1 MIGGSGTAMSN
12 IDQFRGL
19 TFMNKIGYLYY
30 LSLEEVMGANGVK
43 AVLRLGNQPQYLD
56 AYPPS
61 DFKRA
66 YPFEAQA
73 ATSQALH
80 TMYGPRG
87 ARGLELRAG
96 RVAFNLGLREFGPL
110 LSVSDLAMKL
120 MPPSMKLK
128 IILNAVTQVFD
139 RFTDLRPHIKEEK
152 IEFIYHI
159 TQCSNCIG
167 RDPAPNFY
175 LARGILEES
184 AAWASGG
191 KRFQVEQCT
200 CMGQGAETCAFK
212 IGKEPLT

>member
-1 MIGGSGTAMSN
+1 MSITDN
-12 IDQFRGL
+12 FRGL
-19 TFMNKIGYLYY
+19 TFTNKIGHLTY

-43 AVLRLGNQPQYLD
+43 AVLRLANLPEYLE
-56 AYPPS
+56 AYPPN
-61 DFKRA
+61 DFKRG
-66 YPFEAQA
+66 YPFESQA

-87 ARGLELRAG
+87 ARGLEMRAG

-139 RFTDLRPHIKEEK
+139 RFTDLKPHIREEK
-152 IEFIYHI
+152 SQFVYHI
-159 TQCSNCIG
+159 TQCSNCIA
-167 RDPAPNFY
+167 REPAPHFY

-184 AAWASGG
+184 TAWASGG
-191 KRFQVEQCT
+191 KRFLVEQCS
-200 CMGQGAETCAFK
+200 CMGQGAETCAFN
-212 IGKEPLT
+212 INKEPVA

>member
-1 MIGGSGTAMSN
+1 MTST
-12 IDQFRGL
+12 DHFRGM
-19 TFMNKIGYLYY
+19 TFTNKIGHLTY

-43 AVLRLGNQPQYLD
+43 AVLRLANLPDYLD
-56 AYPPS
+56 AYPPN
-61 DFKRA
+61 DFKRG

-87 ARGLELRAG
+87 ARGLEMRAG

-139 RFTDLRPHIKEEK
+139 RFTDLKPYIKEEK
-152 IEFIYHI
+152 TQFVYHI
-159 TQCSNCIG
+159 TQCSNCIA
-167 RDPAPNFY
+167 REPAPHFY

-184 AAWASGG
+184 TAWASGG
-191 KRFQVEQCT
+191 KRFSVEQCT
-200 CMGQGAETCAFK
+200 CMGQGSPTCAFN
-212 IGKEPLT
+212 IGKEPLS

>member
-1 MIGGSGTAMSN
+1 MSSN
-12 IDQFRGL
+12 ITEQFRGK
-19 TFMNKIGYLYY
+19 TYMNKIGHLFY

-43 AVLRLGNQPQYLD
+43 AVLRLADLPEYLD
-56 AYPPS
+56 QYPPS

-73 ATSQALH
+73 ATSRALH

-87 ARGLELRAG
+87 ARGLEMRAG

-120 MPPSMKLK
+120 MPMSMKLK

-139 RFTDLRPHIKEEK
+139 RFTDLSPHIKEEK
-152 IEFIYHI
+152 GQFLYHI
-159 TQCSNCIG
+159 KQCSNCIN
-167 RDPAPNFY
+167 REPSPSFY

-184 AAWASGG
+184 TAWASGG
-191 KRFQVEQCT
+191 RRFPVEQCS
-200 CMGQGAETCAFK
+200 CIGQGDASCAFQ
-212 IGKEPLT
+212 IGKEPAEVQ

>member
-1 MIGGSGTAMSN
+1 MS
-12 IDQFRGL
+12 ITDKFRGL
-19 TFMNKIGYLYY
+19 TFTNKIGYLTY

-43 AVLRLGNQPQYLD
+43 AVLRLANLPEYLD
-56 AYPPS
+56 AYPPN
-61 DFKRA
+61 DFKRG

-73 ATSQALH
+73 ATSEALH

-87 ARGLELRAG
+87 ARGLEMRAG

-128 IILNAVTQVFD
+128 IILNAVGQVFD
-139 RFTDLRPHIKEEK
+139 RFTDLKPYIREEK
-152 IEFIYHI
+152 TQFVYHI

-167 RDPAPNFY
+167 REPAPHFY

-184 AAWASGG
+184 TAWASGG
-191 KRFQVEQCT
+191 KRFLVEQCS
-200 CMGQGAETCAFK
+200 CMGQGAETCAFN
-212 IGKEPLT
+212 ISKEPVS

>member
-1 MIGGSGTAMSN
+1 MSTT
-12 IDQFRGL
+12 DDFRGL
-19 TFMNKIGYLYY
+19 TFTNKIGHLTY

-43 AVLRLGNQPQYLD
+43 AVLRLANLPEFLD
-56 AYPPS
+56 AYPPN
-61 DFKRA
+61 DFKRG

-87 ARGLELRAG
+87 ARGLEMRAG

-139 RFTDLRPHIKEEK
+139 RFTDLKPHIREEK
-152 IEFIYHI
+152 AQFVYHI
-159 TQCSNCIG
+159 TQCSNCIA
-167 RDPAPNFY
+167 REPAPHFY

-184 AAWASGG
+184 TAWASGG
-191 KRFQVEQCT
+191 KRFLVEQCS
-200 CMGQGAETCAFK
+200 CMGQGAETCAFN
-212 IGKEPLT
+212 INKEPVG

>member
-1 MIGGSGTAMSN
+1 MSS
-12 IDQFRGL
+12 IEDFRGL
-19 TFMNKIGYLYY
+19 TYMNKIGHLYY

-43 AVLRLGNQPQYLD
+43 AVLRLGGLPEYLD

-61 DFKRA
+61 DFKRG

-87 ARGLELRAG
+87 ARGLEMRAG

-139 RFTDLRPHIKEEK
+139 RFTDLNPHIKDEK
-152 IEFIYHI
+152 SHFMYHI

-167 RDPAPNFY
+167 RDPAPNFF

-191 KRFQVEQCT
+191 KRFIVEQCT
-200 CMGQGAETCAFK
+200 CMGMGSETCAFK
-212 IGKEPLT
+212 IDKEPLP

>member
-1 MIGGSGTAMSN
+1 MSS
-12 IDQFRGL
+12 IEDFRGL
-19 TFMNKIGYLYY
+19 TYMNKIGHLYY

-43 AVLRLGNQPQYLD
+43 AVLRLAGLPEYLE

-73 ATSQALH
+73 ATSMALN

-87 ARGLELRAG
+87 ARGLEMRAG

-139 RFTDLRPHIKEEK
+139 RFTDLKPHIKDDK
-152 IEFIYHI
+152 TQFLYHI

-167 RDPAPNFY
+167 RDPAPNFF

-191 KRFQVEQCT
+191 KRFSVEQCS
-200 CMGQGAETCAFK
+200 CIGQGAETCTFA
-212 IGKEPLT
+212 IGKEPLS

>member
-1 MIGGSGTAMSN
+1 MSGTE
-12 IDQFRGL
+12 QFRGL

-30 LSLEEVMGANGVK
+30 VSLEEVMGANGVK
-43 AVLRLGNQPQYLD
+43 ALLRLAELPQYLD
-56 AYPPS
+56 SYPPS

-66 YPFEAQA
+66 FPFEAQS

-87 ARGLELRAG
+87 ARGLEMRAG

-120 MPPSMKLK
+120 MPPAMKLK

-139 RFTDLRPHIKEEK
+139 RFTDLAPHIREEK
-152 IEFIYHI
+152 TQFVYHI
-159 TQCSNCIG
+159 KQCSNCIG
-167 RDPAPNFY
+167 RTPEPNFY

-191 KRFQVEQCT
+191 KRFSVEQCS
-200 CMGQGAETCAFK
+200 CIGQGAETCAFN
-212 IGKEPLT
+212 IGKEPLPSD

>member
-1 MIGGSGTAMSN
+1 MSRT
-12 IDQFRGL
+12 DDFRGL
-19 TFMNKIGYLYY
+19 TFTNKIGYLTYVA
-30 LSLEEVMGANGVK
+30 LEEVMGANGVK
-43 AVLRLGNQPQYLD
+43 ALLRLADLPEYRD
-56 AYPPS
+56 SYPPN

-87 ARGLELRAG
+87 ARGLEMRAG
-96 RVAFNLGLREFGPL
+96 RMAFNLGLREFGPL
-110 LSVSDLAMKL
+110 LSVSDLAMKM

-139 RFTDLRPHIKEEK
+139 RFTDLKPHLKEEK
-152 IEFIYHI
+152 SLFVYHI
-159 TQCSNCIG
+159 TQCSNCIN
-167 RDPAPNFY
+167 RVPEPNFN

-191 KRFQVEQCT
+191 KRFVVEQCS
-200 CMGQGAETCAFK
+200 CMGQGSETCAFN
-212 IGKEPLT
+212 ISKEPIKLD

>member
-1 MIGGSGTAMSN
+1 MSVTDN
-12 IDQFRGL
+12 FRGL
-19 TFMNKIGYLYY
+19 TFTNKIGHLTY

-43 AVLRLGNQPQYLD
+43 AVLRLADLPQYLE
-56 AYPPS
+56 AYPPR
-61 DFKRA
+61 DFKRG

-73 ATSQALH
+73 ATSLALH

-87 ARGLELRAG
+87 ARGLEMRAG

-120 MPPSMKLK
+120 MPPAMKLK

-139 RFTDLRPHIKEEK
+139 RFTDLKPHIREEK
-152 IEFIYHI
+152 TQFVYHI

-167 RDPAPNFY
+167 RAPTPSFN

-184 AAWASGG
+184 TAWASGG
-191 KRFQVEQCT
+191 KRFSVEQCS
-200 CMGQGAETCAFK
+200 CIGLGADTCAFN

>member
-1 MIGGSGTAMSN
+1 MSS
-12 IDQFRGL
+12 IEDFRGL
-19 TFMNKIGYLYY
+19 TYMNKIGHLYC

-43 AVLRLGNQPQYLD
+43 AVLRLAGLPEYIE

-61 DFKRA
+61 DFKRS

-87 ARGLELRAG
+87 ARGLEMRAG

-139 RFTDLRPHIKEEK
+139 RFTDLNPHIKEDK
-152 IEFIYHI
+152 GHFMYHI
-159 TQCSNCIG
+159 TQCSNCLG
-167 RDPAPNFY
+167 RDPAPNFF

-184 AAWASGG
+184 TAWASAG
-191 KRFQVEQCT
+191 KRFIVEQCT

-212 IGKEPLT
+212 IDKEPVE

>member
-1 MIGGSGTAMSN
+1 MSVTDN
-12 IDQFRGL
+12 IRGL
-19 TFMNKIGYLYY
+19 TFTNKIGHLTY

-43 AVLRLGNQPQYLD
+43 AVLRLANLPQYLE
-56 AYPPS
+56 AYPPN

-73 ATSQALH
+73 ATSHALH

-87 ARGLELRAG
+87 ARGLEMRAG

-120 MPPSMKLK
+120 MPPAMKLK

-139 RFTDLRPHIKEEK
+139 RFTDLKPNIREEK
-152 IEFIYHI
+152 AQFVYHI

-167 RDPAPNFY
+167 REPAPNFY

-184 AAWASGG
+184 TAWASGG
-191 KRFQVEQCT
+191 KRFLVEQCT
-200 CMGQGAETCAFK
+200 CMGQGAETCAFT
-212 IGKEPLT
+212 IGKEPVS